1 MKIAVISVTENGRK
15 ISARIA
21 ENLGRTHDLRRFAI
35 EKYSDENAEKFSDL
49 KAVTAKIFSEFE
61 GIIFVCA
68 CGIAVRMIAP
78 YVASKM
84 SDSAVVTV
92 DEGGKFAVSLLSGH
106 IGGAN
111 ALAEKIAAAI
121 GAVPVITTAT
131 DAGGK
136 FSPDSF
142 AAANNLHIC
151 EPELAKKCAA
161 AVVNGEKI
169 GFYSDCEYKNF
180 PAEFFADNG
189 SKLGICVSC
198 DTKKNPFESTL
209 HLVPKNFSM
218 GIGCKKNTPTERLV
232 NFVLKKLAESGV
244 PIYRIKRVC
253 SIDLKRDETAIRELS
268 KRYKIPAGFFSA
280 EELMGAEGEFSSSDF
295 VKKITGADNVCE
307 RAAAACGGKIIVPKA
322 AENGMTFALA
332 EENFTIDFERKIL

>member
-15 ISARIA
+15 ISAQIA

-49 KAVTAKIFSEFE
+49 KAVTAEIFSEFE

-78 YVASKM
+78 YVVSKV
-84 SDSAVVTV
+84 SDPAVVTV

-142 AAANNLHIC
+142 AVANNLHIC
-151 EPELAKKCAA
+151 ELELAKKCAA

-169 GFYSDCEYKNF
+169 GFYSVCEYKNF

-198 DTKKNPFESTL
+198 DTEKNPFESTL
-209 HLVPKNFSM
+209 HLVPKNISM
-218 GIGCKKNTPTERLV
+218 GIGCKKNTPTEQLV
-232 NFVLKKLAESGV
+232 NFVLKNLAENSV
-244 PIYRIKRVC
+244 PVYRIKRIC
-253 SIDLKRDETAIRELS
+253 TIDLKRDETAICELS
-268 KRYKIPAGFFSA
+268 KRYKIPAEFFSA

-307 RAAAACGGKIIVPKA
+307 RAAAVGGGKIIVSKT

>member
-15 ISARIA
+15 ISAQIA
-21 ENLGRTHDLRRFAI
+21 ESLERTHDLRRFAI

-68 CGIAVRMIAP
+68 CGIAVRMSAP
-78 YVASKM
+78 HIVSKT
-84 SDSAVVTV
+84 SDPAVVTV

-111 ALAEKIAAAI
+111 ALTEKIAAAI
-121 GAVPVITTAT
+121 GAIPVITTAT
-131 DAGGK
+131 DTGGK

-142 AAANNLHIC
+142 AVANKLHIC

-169 GFYSDCEYKNF
+169 GFYSDYDCENF
-180 PAEFFADNG
+180 PAELFANNG
-189 SKLGICVSC
+189 KLGVCVSC

-209 HLVPKNFSM
+209 HLVPKNISI
-218 GIGCKKNTPTERLV
+218 GIGCKKNTPTEQLV
-232 NFVLKKLAESGV
+232 NFVQKNLAESGV
-244 PIYRIKRVC
+244 PVYRIKRLC
-253 SIDLKRDETAIRELS
+253 TIDLKRDETAICELS
-268 KRYKIPAGFFSA
+268 KRYKIPAEFFSA
-280 EELMGAEGEFSSSDF
+280 EELMGTEGEFSSSDF

-307 RAAAACGGKIIVPKA
+307 RAAAVGGGKIIAPKT

-332 EENFTIDFERKIL
+332 EESFTINFERKIL

>member
-15 ISARIA
+15 ISAQIA
-21 ENLGRTHDLRRFAI
+21 ENLERTHDLRRFAT

-78 YVASKM
+78 HIVSKT
-84 SDSAVVTV
+84 SDPAVVTV

-111 ALAEKIAAAI
+111 ALTEKIAAAI
-121 GAVPVITTAT
+121 GAIPVITTAT
-131 DAGGK
+131 DTGGK

-142 AAANNLHIC
+142 AVANKLHIC

-169 GFYSDCEYKNF
+169 GFYSDYDCENF
-180 PAEFFADNG
+180 PADFFANN
-189 SKLGICVSC
+189 SRLGVCVSC

-209 HLVPKNFSM
+209 HLVPKNISI
-218 GIGCKKNTPTERLV
+218 GIGCKKNTPTEQLV
-232 NFVLKKLAESGV
+232 NFVQKNLAESGV
-244 PIYRIKRVC
+244 PVYRIKRLC
-253 SIDLKRDETAIRELS
+253 TIDLKRDETAICELS
-268 KRYKIPAGFFSA
+268 KRYKIPAEFFSA
-280 EELMGAEGEFSSSDF
+280 EELMGTEGEFSSSDF

-307 RAAAACGGKIIVPKA
+307 RAAAVGGGKIIAPKT

-332 EENFTIDFERKIL
+332 EESFTINFERKIL

>member
-15 ISARIA
+15 ISAQIA
-21 ENLGRTHDLRRFAI
+21 ENLGRTHDLRRFAT

-78 YVASKM
+78 HIVSKT
-84 SDSAVVTV
+84 SDPAVVTV

-111 ALAEKIAAAI
+111 ALTEKIAAAI
-121 GAVPVITTAT
+121 GAIPVITTAT
-131 DAGGK
+131 DTGGK

-142 AAANNLHIC
+142 AVANKLHIC

-169 GFYSDCEYKNF
+169 GFYSDYDCENF
-180 PAEFFADNG
+180 PADFFANNG
-189 SKLGICVSC
+189 RLGVCVSC

-209 HLVPKNFSM
+209 HLVPKNISI
-218 GIGCKKNTPTERLV
+218 GIGCKKNTPTEQLV
-232 NFVLKKLAESGV
+232 NFVQKNLAESGV
-244 PIYRIKRVC
+244 PVYRIKRLC
-253 SIDLKRDETAIRELS
+253 TIDLKRDETAICELS
-268 KRYKIPAGFFSA
+268 KRYKIPAEFFSA
-280 EELMGAEGEFSSSDF
+280 EELMGTEGEFSSSDF

-307 RAAAACGGKIIVPKA
+307 RAAAVGGGKIIAPKT

-332 EENFTIDFERKIL
+332 EESFTINFERKIL